1 MTLFSSNLNLKKDLK
16 KIRAYSIAVEKKL
29 AKTPSEEKKID
40 NFTEEELLDFS
51 KILNLADYVL
61 TKHSQKKDF
70 HEILKEFVGMINES
84 IEAMIPLD
92 DGIDE
97 MVYSAED
104 GLTRI
109 KEIQDNVSENYSF
122 GQKQKN
128 QSQRI
133 IDGSKNLTNS
143 SIRVYTQGYQP
154 KPQGEPER

>member
-1 MTLFSSNLNLKKDLK
+1 MHLKRDLK
-16 KIRAYSIAVEKKL
+16 KIRNFSVAVEKKL
-29 AKTPSEEKKID
+29 AKTSEEKKIED
-40 NFTEEELLDFS
+40 LTEEELQDFS

-109 KEIQDNVSENYSF
+109 KEIQDNVSSSYSF
-122 GQKQKN
+122 GQKPKS
-128 QSQRI
+128 QSQTFS
-133 IDGSKNLTNS
+133 DGSKNLTNS
-143 SIRVYTQGYQP
+143 SIPAYTQGYQP
-154 KPQGEPER
+154 KSQGEPEGN

>member
-1 MTLFSSNLNLKKDLK
+1 MHLKRDLK
-16 KIRAYSIAVEKKL
+16 KIRNFSVAVEKKL
-29 AKTPSEEKKID
+29 AKTSEEKKIED
-40 NFTEEELLDFS
+40 LTEEELQDFS

-70 HEILKEFVGMINES
+70 HDILKEFVGMINES

-109 KEIQDNVSENYSF
+109 KEIQDNVSSSYSF
-122 GQKQKN
+122 GQKSKP
-128 QSQRI
+128 QSQTI
-133 IDGSKNLTNS
+133 SDGSKNLTNS
-143 SIRVYTQGYQP
+143 SIPAYTQGYQP
-154 KPQGEPER
+154 KSQGEPEGN